1 MKPLYKSHRF
11 LTILSAVIFS
21 VFIGCTILFTGPS
34 VSESLIGS
42 VAIKGYDPV
51 AYFKVGKAVKGDK
64 ENSIQW
70 HGANWYFASR
80 ENRDAFAA
88 SPEQYAPQYGGYCAW
103 AMASGRKAHT
113 DPEVWK
119 IVNGKLYL
127 NCSREAFRKWEADIP
142 GNILKAD
149 EYWRK
154 LIDKK

>member
-1 MKPLYKSHRF
+1 MMQLNKGRRF
-11 LTILSAVIFS
+11 LTIVSAVIFS
-21 VFIGCTILFTGPS
+21 VLIGCTILFPGPS
-34 VSESLIGS
+34 VSESLSGS

-51 AYFKVGKAVKGDK
+51 AYFKAGKAVKGDK
-64 ENSIQW
+64 ENSFQW
-70 HGANWYFASR
+70 RGANWHFASR

-154 LIDKK
+154 LADKN